1 MNHPIYVFTLKRA
14 GALIIILFMILTNS
28 HVSGQ
33 QMNGLE
39 NSDWPPENH
48 QADRWY
54 FGNCAGLDFRS
65 QDPVADLTN
74 SNMNVPTSPAIMADS
89 LGDILFYSD
98 GNRVYTR
105 LGDTMPNGTGLHG
118 FVGYTMPV
126 LIIPRP
132 GHDSLYYVFTTHRV
146 RQNQAD
152 TNSTIYGL
160 EYSEVNMSLDSGLGA
175 VTFKNEVLLP
185 PEVSSKLSAVKHSNG
200 VDYWVLAHRFNSNEF
215 CAFRVTPDGVD
226 TSGYVSSA
234 LGTVHLPPGQNNN
247 AVSYM
252 KFSPDGTKIAL
263 AIHGTDIYEIFDFDA
278 STGVVSNVIT
288 SPPVFDEPY
297 GIEFSSDSRY
307 FYATTTSTSL
317 PQPNYTPPSYLF
329 QFDVYS
335 GSAIF
340 TDFDTIAL
348 DTLGSYFGGIQLGT
362 DGRIYVSRSPYGN
375 AAIGVIQNPKRPGP
389 DCNFSGNALD
399 LSGRTS
405 RYGFPNFIQTFF
417 KQPHFYV
424 DENTRSDTTFF
435 YLQNDSNIDSIYW
448 DFGDPGSNENSSNEL
463 NPSHVYSGTGTYA
476 VQVTEYFGG
485 LSFGPYYRPV
495 NVIINAIDEGERSL
509 TETMLLYPNPGDGRI
524 CFPPAF
530 PFKEASIS
538 ISDITGH
545 VIRDLGTFN
554 DFEIGKGNLLD
565 IRDLPAGV
573 YLIRILAK
581 GGKAYCSKY
590 LKVE

>member
-1 MNHPIYVFTLKRA
+1 MNHPIYAFTLKRA

-33 QMNGLE
+33 QMDGLE

-89 LGDILFYSD
+89 LGNILFYTNGVHVFD
-98 GNRVYTR
+98 HAGQLMANGN
-105 LGDTMPNGTGLHG
+105 GLHG

-126 LIIPRP
+126 LIVPKP
-132 GHDSLYYVFTTHRV
+132 GDNRIYYIFTTHRPKMNP
-146 RQNQAD
+146 QDQG
-152 TNSTIYGL
+152 TIYGL
-160 EYSEVNMSLDSGLGA
+160 EYNEVDMSLNGGLGDIT
-175 VTFKNEVLLP
+175 VKNVELLP

-200 VDYWVLAHRFNSNEF
+200 VDYWVLAHRFNSSEF

-297 GIEFSSDSRY
+297 GLEFSSDSRY
-307 FYATTTSTSL
+307 LYATTTSTSYPL
-317 PQPNYTPPSYLF
+317 PNYTPPSYLF

-348 DTLGSYFGGIQLGT
+348 DTSGSYFGGIQLGT
-362 DGRIYVSRSPYGN
+362 DGKIYVSRSPYGN
-375 AAIGVIQNPKRPGP
+375 AAIGVIQNPKRPGRE
-389 DCNFSGNALD
+389 CNFTSNAID
-399 LSGRTS
+399 LMGRTS

-448 DFGDPGSNENSSNEL
+448 DFADPGSNENSSNEL
-463 NPSHVYSGTGTYA
+463 YPSHVYSGTGTYT

-495 NVIINAIDEGERSL
+495 NVIINAIDERERYL

-524 CFPPAF
+524 CFQPAF

-538 ISDITGH
+538 ISDITGQ
-545 VIRDLGTFN
+545 VVRDLGTFD
-554 DFEIGKGNLLD
+554 DFEIGKGYFLD
-565 IRDLPAGV
+565 IHDLPAGV
-573 YLIRILAK
+573 YLIRILAN
-581 GGKAYCSKY
+581 GGEVYSSKY